1 MKTPTRGRDFTAAGD
16 YNARMATTTLPD
28 AETDTRTKQLPPY
41 AVILHDDDF
50 NDMAFVAG
58 VLQKVFGYALVK
70 CVTLMLEAH
79 KTGRSVVWVGPLE
92 VAEFKADQIHAC
104 GPDPHNAKAKPLRV
118 TVEPVG

>member
-1 MKTPTRGRDFTAAGD
+1 
-16 YNARMATTTLPD
+16 MATTTLPD
-28 AETDTRTKQLPPY
+28 TETNTRTKQLPPY

-92 VAEFKADQIHAC
+92 VAELKADQIHAC